1 MHLTDGQLRA
11 FLDGELS
18 EPDARHLPGCAVCQE
33 RLAGIRARARS
44 TGQRLASVVSE
55 RPDEGMLPAGL
66 APMPALARFKTRL
79 TDHKENNMLSIFSQ
93 RRWRP
98 VWVGLVVLALVLAAL
113 SVPQMRAWAGEFLN
127 LFRVQQ
133 VVAVPVDLTGLSQ
146 LDSNDALAKQVG
158 QLISSSVTVE
168 KKPGQPVAAAS
179 AAEASAM
186 ARFTVRLPGDQTDIP
201 YLTVQDGA
209 AFKFKVDRA
218 RAQSLLDETG
228 RSDLKLPASLDG
240 AEVSVNIPAAVTAS
254 YGSCPHPDQQQEG
267 GLGMGING
275 RRYAGCVILAQ
286 IPSPT
291 VDAPPDLD
299 LASLVQIGLEFTGM
313 TPEQAAAFSKTVDW
327 TSSLVIPIP
336 KNAATYQT
344 VTVDGV
350 SGTLIQRPMD
360 DAPQY
365 ALVWVKNGIIY
376 AIGALGS
383 DSARAI
389 DMANHMQ

>member
-11 FLDGELS
+11 FLDGELG
-18 EPDARHLPGCAVCQE
+18 EVEALHLPGCETCQA
-33 RLAGIRARARS
+33 RLASVRARARQ
-44 TGQRLASVVSE
+44 TGQRLAFLTE
-55 RPDEGMLPAGL
+55 QKFPEGSSQGGL
-66 APMPALARFKTRL
+66 APVPALARFKTRVN
-79 TDHKENNMLSIFSQ
+79 DHKEKNMLTNIFQ

-98 VWVGLVVLALVLAAL
+98 VWVALATLALVLAAL
-113 SVPQMRAWAGEFLN
+113 SVPQMRAWAGQFLG

-146 LDSNDALAKQVG
+146 LDNNDSLAKQIG
-158 QLISSSVTVE
+158 QLVSSSINVT
-168 KKPGQPVAAAS
+168 KQPGKPVAAAS

-186 ARFTVRLPGDQTDIP
+186 ANFTVRLPGNQPDAP
-201 YLTVQDGA
+201 YLTVEDGA
-209 AFKFKVDRA
+209 AFTFTVDRS
-218 RAQSLLDETG
+218 RAQSLLDAAG

-240 AEVSVNIPAAVTAS
+240 AKISVEIPSAVTAS
-254 YGSCPHPDQQQEG
+254 YGSCPHPDQEISDVRT
-267 GLGMGING
+267 ING
-275 RRYAGCVILAQ
+275 RRFADCIMLAE

-299 LASLVQIGLEFTGM
+299 LSALVQIGLEFTGM
-313 TPEQAAAFSKTVDW
+313 SAEQAAAFSKTVDW

-344 VTVDGV
+344 VVVDGV
-350 SGTLIQRPMD
+350 NGTLIQRPMD

-383 DSARAI
+383 GSARAI
-389 DMANHMQ
+389 DMANHMP